1 MRIFSDA
8 VYINISPS
16 QKRLLCDPAN
26 AEYVRGP
33 LTMGDG
39 RRPRIPISEID
50 GLVAKLRELRDIIEA
65 NPDYSRRRPRQ
76 VIDQVILKLKIAQT
90 AQLRTYPTGFFRTKW

>member
-1 MRIFSDA
+1 MLRLPDA

-26 AEYVRGP
+26 AEYALGL

-39 RRPRIPISEID
+39 RRPRIPISKID
-50 GLVAKLRELRDIIEA
+50 ELVAKLRELRDVIA
-65 NPDYSRRRPRQ
+65 TNPEYSRRRPRQ

-90 AQLRTYPTGFFRTKW
+90 AKRRTSPTGT

>member
-1 MRIFSDA
+1 MLILPDA

-26 AEYVRGP
+26 AKYARGP

-39 RRPRIPISEID
+39 RRPRIRISDID
-50 GLVAKLRELRDIIEA
+50 DLVAKLRELRDIIEA
-65 NPDYSRRRPRQ
+65 NPEYSRRRPRQ

-90 AQLRTYPTGFFRTKW
+90 AQLRTYPR